1 MNHSC
6 VCTKSLQWCPTLCN
20 VMDYSPPGSSVHG
33 ILQARI
39 LGVTCHFLLQEIF
52 LIQGSN
58 PCLLHFLHWQVDS
71 LLLSYQGSP
80 ESFIQVVIYMITHDC
95 VLGTPAMSSLCA
107 FGWILL
113 RCSSRSTAIVYLPH
127 HYKLSESRTLSL
139 FFLYLIHKS
148 SIVCNPLWELRVN
161 FQNEVDSSF

>member
-1 MNHSC
+1 MCMLSC
-6 VCTKSLQWCPTLCN
+6 FSHVLLFVTLW
-20 VMDYSPPGSSVHG
+20 DLSPPGSSVHG

-80 ESFIQVVIYMITHDC
+80 GSFIQVVIYMITHDC

-127 HYKLSESRTLSL
+127 HYKLSESRESIFLTMVSL
-139 FFLYLIHKS
+139 ADSHTTVPPGKLEKFR
-148 SIVCNPLWELRVN
+148 RV
-161 FQNEVDSSF
+161 QNE